1 MSGYPGTGGITIP
14 EFGTGSGQGT
24 GTGSG
29 ASPGTLPDVGT
40 GSGSGALPGY
50 TDPTAS
56 IQQAI
61 IDSTNQ
67 QIVAAVYAALLPAMD
82 LAITRAAGNLTKVFD
97 DVLKKLPGTA
107 DSAVEPLLVKLKE
120 TAFDILKV
128 MYTEGVKVAIWLLI
142 TAQVCS
148 TLITLLILEILTCCC
163 SILSW
168 RRKRYK
174 ENCEGCEL
182 QSVNNSCSERES
194 GEFPIMIPAE
204 SQTEEGQTP
213 TVAISRAIEEN
224 PRQSLQFSAIMPVA
238 RLSSKAQNSPTGDGI
253 LSGLWKTAEASTFFR
268 SPPSS
273 PTPKKY
279 LANKNFQWPHVMQ
292 LPTKRVNAAHRRT
305 QSSPVQHVPQTSD
318 AGVLSPVH
326 ERADSISLLEK

>member
-67 QIVAAVYAALLPAMD
+67 QIVAAVYSGFSG
-82 LAITRAAGNLTKVFD
+82 RAASCEAERNGFLF
-97 DVLKKLPGTA
+97 VLNG
-107 DSAVEPLLVKLKE
+107 KE
-120 TAFDILKV
+120 
-128 MYTEGVKVAIWLLI
+128 G
-142 TAQVCS
+142 
-148 TLITLLILEILTCCC
+148 
-163 SILSW
+163 
-168 RRKRYK
+168 
-174 ENCEGCEL
+174 
-182 QSVNNSCSERES
+182 
-194 GEFPIMIPAE
+194 
-204 SQTEEGQTP
+204 
-213 TVAISRAIEEN
+213 AISRAIEEN

-253 LSGLWKTAEASTFFR
+253 LSGLWKTAGLNTPDDFCTLSRCTQR
-268 SPPSS
+268 LQPSS
-273 PTPKKY
+273 EA
-279 LANKNFQWPHVMQ
+279 LQ
-292 LPTKRVNAAHRRT
+292 AHRHLRSISRT
-305 QSSPVQHVPQTSD
+305 RISNGPTD